1 MIKIIISIL
10 FLIIVL
16 SGVIVYVTLVRRNT
30 ILEDENS
37 KIVKVWGISPLNFL
51 VFMCCILLIL
61 EFISSFPFLDYMK
74 NRDKRIEYL
83 SSQVDSLQHLCDE
96 SKSKMVNFEKTLDNL
111 NKEIDKIK
119 LDNKP
124 SITRVHINNGSYNP
138 SVGKNNN
145 PTD

>member
-1 MIKIIISIL
+1 MIKIVISFL

-16 SGVIVYVTLVRRNT
+16 SGVIVYVILVRRNS

-37 KIVKVWGISPLNFL
+37 KIVKVWGISPLIFL
-51 VFMCCILLIL
+51 VFMCCILLLL

-74 NRDKRIEYL
+74 NRDKRMEYL

-119 LDNKP
+119 LDHKP

-138 SVGKNNN
+138 SVGKNNK

>member
-96 SKSKMVNFEKTLDNL
+96 SKSEMVNFEKTLDNL

-138 SVGKNNN
+138 SVGKNNK

>member
-1 MIKIIISIL
+1 MIKIIISFL

-51 VFMCCILLIL
+51 IFMCVILLIL
-61 EFISSFPFLDYMK
+61 EFISSFPFLDYMEK
-74 NRDKRIEYL
+74 RDKRMEYL

-96 SKSKMVNFEKTLDNL
+96 SESKMANFEKTLDKQNR
-111 NKEIDKIK
+111 EIDKIK
-119 LDNKP
+119 LNNKP
-124 SITRVHINNGSYNP
+124 SVTRVNINNGSFNP
-138 SVGKNNN
+138 SVGKTIQPN
-145 PTD
+145 D